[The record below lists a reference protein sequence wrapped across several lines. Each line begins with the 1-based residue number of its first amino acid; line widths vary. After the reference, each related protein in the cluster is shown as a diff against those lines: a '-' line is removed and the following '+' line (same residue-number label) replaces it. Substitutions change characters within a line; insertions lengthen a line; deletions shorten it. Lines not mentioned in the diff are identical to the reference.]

1 MKKLLTLLF
10 VLAAVAV
17 YASNTYDTW
26 LNEEV
31 KVIITKQEKDSFK
44 SLKTDAE
51 KDQFIKDFWA
61 KRDPSPGTEVNEYKD
76 NYEHL
81 LEQVNEKVKSKRH
94 KGFETDM
101 GQTLLLLGPPDK
113 MEDVGGKQNR
123 PEVVGDD
130 EDAEEPGTIGSQ
142 TKKKWMYEKLP
153 KEVADGPV
161 EITFEGDPSTG
172 EWKFTDSKKS
182 QAVLE
187 KARAYPITAS
197 KMSAEDQ
204 EKFLAEQKKQ
214 QAAAEQQMM
223 LVYGAPP
230 SDAMKAVLDS
240 TVAGN
245 GPKDVVFDA
254 VVDSFMTSKG
264 EEFASIGV
272 STAAD
277 TSTAKVGVRILDS
290 AGAVVK
296 ELEFPFQRG
305 GEKPGYFQAQI
316 PFSHGDEKIAVVVTS
331 GDKSGGL
338 VKTATL
344 PDLASKLS
352 LSSIIVAK
360 SFDQIAEPKPEK
372 EPYTFGRIKV
382 HPQVDH
388 TFAKAD
394 NLILTY
400 EVYNMQVDATSGQP
414 NLEQIIAF
422 QKGKDK
428 PQATPAQA
436 PNGLVTAKKMTVPTS
451 FPLANFPAGDYK
463 LTITVTDKATSQT
476 ASSETWFIVK

>member
-10 VLAAVAV
+10 VLFAVAI
-17 YASNTYDTW
+17 YAADKYDQW

-31 KVIITKQEKDSFK
+31 KVIITKQERDSFK
-44 SLKTDAE
+44 ALKTDAE
-51 KDQFIKDFWA
+51 KDQFIKDFWV

-113 MEDVGGKQNR
+113 MEDVGAKQNR
-123 PEVVGDD
+123 PATVGTDD
-130 EDAEEPGTIGSQ
+130 EEEEVESGPGV
-142 TKKKWMYEKLP
+142 KKQWTWEKLP

-161 EITFEGDPSTG
+161 VIMFEGDPNSG
-172 EWKFTDSKKS
+172 EWKFADSKKS

-204 EKFLAEQKKQ
+204 QRFLAEQKKQ

-230 SDAMKAVLDS
+230 SDAMKAALDS
-240 TVAGN
+240 TVAGT
-245 GPKDVVFDA
+245 GPKDVSFDA
-254 VVDSFMTSKG
+254 IVDSFMSSKG
-264 EEFASIGV
+264 EEFATIGI
-272 STAAD
+272 SSAAD
-277 TSTAKVGVRILDS
+277 TSAARVGVRILDS
-290 AGAVVK
+290 TGAVVK
-296 ELEFPFQRG
+296 DLEFPFQRS

-316 PFSHGDEKIAVVVTS
+316 PFTHGDEKIAVVVTA
-331 GDKSGGL
+331 GDKSGGM
-338 VKTATL
+338 VKTANL

-352 LSSIIVAK
+352 VSSIIVSK
-360 SFDQIAEPKPEK
+360 SFDQIAEAKPEK

-388 TFAKAD
+388 IFAKAD

-414 NLEQIIAF
+414 SLEQVISF
-422 QKGKDK
+422 QRGKDK
-428 PQATPAQA
+428 PQSTPAQA

-476 ASSETWFIVK
+476 ASAETWFTVK